1 MQSII
6 ICSNK
11 IYYAVITK
19 VKDSSISNKNN
30 YYNYT
35 HNIVPYKNDSNKY
48 HRKYSAFSN
57 RRDKYFLVHSV
68 WHRKAYSHNDPKVML
83 LVTVHTELSQPN
95 SFRMWST
102 GQTTP
107 GAGDLEKPPGKLHS
121 EEDWIHKKRDM

>member
-1 MQSII
+1 MKSII
-6 ICSNK
+6 VCSNK

-35 HNIVPYKNDSNKY
+35 HNIVPYRVIPINITGNTVHFQIGETNTFSFTVFDI
-48 HRKYSAFSN
+48 RKP
-57 RRDKYFLVHSV
+57 VHI
-68 WHRKAYSHNDPKVML
+68 RICKVML
-83 LVTVHTELSQPN
+83 LVTVHTELCQHN

-107 GAGDLEKPPGKLHS
+107 GAGYLEKPLGKLHS